1 MYGPPPHPAR
11 ILPWR
16 IALAAGGV
24 ATVVLVYWVDVAVEG
39 LPVTNAYLVPIAA
52 VSWTVGMEAGLG
64 VSAVATALAYAA
76 APGLGLLGGLVMPAL
91 LNIATAATVGML
103 RRAYAHERYLAR
115 TDTVTGAANRRA
127 FEERARAALRLH
139 TLRGRPLTAVAIDL
153 DGFKG
158 VNDTLG
164 HDEGDE
170 VLRLVASTLARS
182 VRATDI
188 VARYGGDE
196 FGVLFVDTGV
206 DAAPALLAR
215 LHEALD
221 EAMRRRGWPITF
233 SIGAITFAR
242 APRSERELMR
252 LVDAQMYA
260 AKHGGKDRLVHV
272 VHGRVAPAV

>member
-11 ILPWR
+11 RLPWR

-52 VSWTVGMEAGLG
+52 VSWTVGIEAGLG

-91 LNIATAATVGML
+91 LNIATAATVGLL

-139 TLRGRPLTAVAIDL
+139 TRQGRPLTAVVIDL

-182 VRATDI
+182 VRTTDI

-206 DAAPALLAR
+206 DGAPALLAR